1 MKENQLIYTN
11 TNRCYNLE
19 TLLKNLG
26 IRQELFNIIK
36 HIEKEKS
43 KSSDT
48 ISLIHA
54 KITRLVESWRKR
66 ALEKGIDLGNI
77 IINYQDTKRKY
88 VIDIYFEKYK
98 LGIDVD
104 GSIGHLAKDD
114 IEKIN
119 YYSEMGIRLL
129 KVRSTKCEPI
139 RSNDVILM
147 TNQLTI
153 KTSRRIISKLSAIL
167 GIDVYSYEDVKSM
180 IDALDEADFIIKF
193 YFENNKPVF
202 QEAINRW
209 AQRLDY
215 ADTAKIAV

>member
-1 MKENQLIYTN
+1 MKKNQLIYTN
-11 TNRCYNLE
+11 TNRCYDLE
-19 TLLKNLG
+19 KLLKDSG
-26 IRQELFNIIK
+26 IRCELFSIIK
-36 HIEKEKS
+36 SIEKEKS

-54 KITRLVESWRKR
+54 NVARLVESWRKR
-66 ALEKGIDLGNI
+66 AMEKGIDLGNI
-77 IINYQDTKRKY
+77 IINYRDKKRKFA
-88 VIDIYFEKYK
+88 IDIYFEKYK

-104 GSIGHLAKDD
+104 GPVGHPAKDD

-119 YYSEMGIRLL
+119 YYREIGIRLL

-139 RSNDVILM
+139 KSNDVILM
-147 TNQLTI
+147 TSQLTI

-180 IDALDEADFIIKF
+180 IYALDEADFIIKF

-202 QEAINRW
+202 REAINRW

-215 ADTAKIAV
+215 ADTAKIAF